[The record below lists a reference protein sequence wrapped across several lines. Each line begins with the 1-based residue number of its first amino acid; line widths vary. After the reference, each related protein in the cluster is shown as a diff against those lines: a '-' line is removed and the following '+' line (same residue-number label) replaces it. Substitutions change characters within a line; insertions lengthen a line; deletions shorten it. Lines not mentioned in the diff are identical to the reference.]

1 MMRCQQVIMFATCY
15 YSFYLEKKRQIL
27 ITSAKPTACWF
38 VNKRTSSIMKKYL
51 INARLPAK
59 LNYVYFHSK
68 SIEIS
73 RNSNEIFFVCFFKT
87 VLVHTDLIVIS
98 QTEISERRRRRRA
111 SHGQNN
117 NNANGARPGCRES
130 EEAKKPKV
138 RCAEEWSQVATK
150 KGVN

>member
-1 MMRCQQVIMFATCY
+1 
-15 YSFYLEKKRQIL
+15 
-27 ITSAKPTACWF
+27 
-38 VNKRTSSIMKKYL
+38 MKKYL

-98 QTEISERRRRRRA
+98 QTEISERRRRRRRA

-130 EEAKKPKV
+130 EEAKKP
-138 RCAEEWSQVATK
+138 SSPS
-150 KGVN
+150 